1 MAEVKNAFIKS
12 KMNKDLD
19 ARLIPQGE
27 YRDAVNIQVSKSEGD
42 DVGALEN
49 VLGNHSV
56 ADFENDSG
64 VTGLSCIGYFV
75 DEFNNIIYLFFTDYT
90 DDYLSSTP
98 TYFPN
103 ANNFIY
109 SYDIRT
115 GVITKL
121 VEGAF
126 LNFSTNRPIIG
137 VNLLED
143 FLFFTDNRNQPRKIN
158 VSKASEVA
166 DSIITNGGGAATVS
180 VSDQGSN
187 YFNGVYTTTAITG
200 NGSGLVVRVFAF
212 GGGPG
217 FITGVEIIDS
227 GSGYQEGDTVG
238 VDGSNGELTITSI
251 ERYYTNEDN
260 ISVAKYY
267 PYEAINVF
275 KTSGYNSNTSGAQ
288 VATADVNGGVV
299 NSKVIEVDNV
309 SGTIEDGLGVLVTT
323 TQEQIFA
330 YVVDVD
336 GTTITLNREVTLSD
350 NLALEF
356 NRLETSMYDA
366 TSVNLPNSGP
376 SNPYY
381 DSTFPGDP
389 QFLEDKFVRFSY
401 RFKFDDG
408 EYSLIAPFTQPCFI
422 PKQDGYF
429 LQGDDQQTYA
439 STIVEFMENKVNKID
454 LQIPL
459 PCALSDLQKN
469 FHIEEVD
476 IIYKE
481 SDGLA
486 LQVVETLPIDDIRT
500 RNATQGITSDYSFFE
515 YSYLSQKPYKTLPEN
530 EITRVYDKVPVK
542 ALGQE
547 IISNRVVYS
556 NFQTKHTPPSFL
568 KYQVAATDK
577 YSTTDVSSTI
587 FSAFSTVEYP
597 NHSVKQNRNYQVGV
611 VLSDRYGRQSTVI
624 LSNDQSPQTGS
635 DFGADTVYLPYRP
648 TNDSLDFIGDS
659 LKVLFNEVI
668 SSDKNEANLTPGL
681 YDNDTSSSQYK
692 PLGWYSYKIVV
703 KQLEQEYY
711 NVYTAGALKGQ
722 PEDITVDLN
731 TSFVTLINDNINKV
745 PRDLSEV
752 GPQDKTF
759 RSSIRL
765 FGRVENNVTTASN
778 TGNEQY
784 IPTVEGL
791 SFTTNVVEDLFDL
804 FDVLEQTQN
813 QNKPITD
820 PANPY
825 YAFYKAES
833 NPFVA
838 EFITSQTAADE
849 FGVVN
854 TNQGG
859 SFPYSKIQKLA
870 ILETAPTVSRL
881 DLFYETS
888 TAGLIN
894 DLNTAVASSTGEA
907 YLIDNFQYNHTE
919 ANDPGD
925 DITSVFKF
933 KDILGQDITTGIS
946 VTMTVEDDLGS
957 NRSNNF
963 TLIDLTGGDFKIQT
977 GSIANGK
984 PFDSY
989 FYYGSN
995 AGQVEAYTFTF
1006 TVDVNGS
1013 ISTLT
1018 QRGVL
1023 TNVAPTNTST
1033 PSSPI
1038 SATTGQ
1044 TVIITQLSGTNGS
1057 SINNPSTFT
1066 YTQALTY
1073 SIPTQTNPG
1082 QFVIVGS
1089 TVENTDPNATG
1100 TVNFTLRVCDA
1111 GSPNQLCTDVIYTVN
1126 FGASSN
1132 FPSDFVTSGTIVDG
1146 EGTAIW
1152 FVDPSMS
1159 STTAL
1164 ANLPSYLGGQSLNN
1178 LDGISF
1184 PSAPGS
1190 ANDLDVDIC
1199 SSSTYIGQFYNKRRG
1214 EFTRSL
1220 QIAGNVFYLIVRGV
1234 NTRTTQDIKE
1244 LNVRWGLHY
1253 RNNAV
1258 SNVWTDAEDIE
1269 GRAIGQSLYPSVAGT
1284 WRYDSVTSPVSNGLD
1299 SIGNTAYGQTGLL
1312 ISNVTTTGQVEG
1324 ALVFAFR
1331 QGGEYR
1337 FLMGNLESRINNGT
1351 ATGAIW
1357 GAYHGNTSSTST
1369 GGSIDCNKNINLDI
1383 QAEYEFGD
1391 FNNPSSSWTGDG
1403 TGVYEYQVANNN
1415 VCSGFF
1421 TPTSTRYYAAE
1432 PFAKYVTTLYTDQAL
1447 TNVATEIN
1455 NDPEGFRY
1463 RRLDTIGG
1471 IAVSNPEFTKDGAY
1485 TADFANGTRTTY
1497 ALACEF

>member
-56 ADFENDSG
+56 ADFEDDSG

-90 DDYLSSTP
+90 DNYFTSTP

-109 SYDIRT
+109 SYNIRT
-115 GVITKL
+115 NVITKL

-137 VNLLED
+137 VNLLEN

-158 VSKASEVA
+158 VSKANEVA
-166 DSIITNGGGAATVS
+166 ENNITNGGGAATVN

-227 GSGYQEGDTVG
+227 GNGYQEGDTVG

-251 ERYYTNEDN
+251 EGYYTNEDN

-275 KTSGYNSNTSGAQ
+275 KTSGYNPNTSGAQ
-288 VATADVNGGVV
+288 VATADVNGAVV

-309 SGTIEDGLGVLVTT
+309 VGTIEDGLGVLITA

-330 YVVDVD
+330 YVVDVT
-336 GTTITLNREVTLSD
+336 GTTITLNKEVTLSD
-350 NLALEF
+350 NTSLEF
-356 NRLETSMYDA
+356 NRLETSMYDVVSP
-366 TSVNLPNSGP
+366 TLPDGST
-376 SNPYY
+376 SNPYE
-381 DSTFPGDP
+381 DNAFPGDP

-408 EYSLIAPFTQPCFI
+408 EYSLMAPFTQPCFI

-439 STIVEFMENKVNKID
+439 STIVDFMENKVNKID

-486 LQVVETLPIDDIRT
+486 LQVVETLLINDIIA
-500 RNATQGITSDYSFFE
+500 RNATQNITSDYSFFE
-515 YSYLSQKPYKTLPEN
+515 YSYLSQKPYKTLPDN

-568 KYQVAATDK
+568 KYQVAVTDK
-577 YSTTDVSSTI
+577 YSTTDVSPII

-597 NHSVKQNRNYQVGV
+597 NHSVKQNRNYQVGI

-624 LSNDQSPQTGS
+624 LSNDQSAQTG
-635 DFGADTVYLPYRP
+635 DNFGADTVYLPYRS

-668 SSDKNEANLTPGL
+668 SSSKNETNLTPGL
-681 YDNDTSSSQYK
+681 YDNNTSSSQYK

-711 NVYTAGALKGQ
+711 NVYTAGAMKGL
-722 PEDITVDLN
+722 PEDTTSDLN
-731 TSFVTLINDNINKV
+731 TSFVTLLNDNINKV

-759 RSSIRL
+759 RSSVRL
-765 FGRVENNVTTASN
+765 FGRVENNVFTVSN
-778 TGNEQY
+778 TSNEQY

-791 SFTTNVVEDLFDL
+791 SFTTNNIEDLFDL
-804 FDVLEQTQN
+804 FDVAAQIQGGKN
-813 QNKPITD
+813 ISD
-820 PANPY
+820 PTNPF

-833 NPFVA
+833 NPFIA
-838 EFITSQTAADE
+838 EFITSQTTADQ

-859 SFPYSKIQKLA
+859 SAPYSKIKKLA

-888 TAGLIN
+888 TAGLVN

-907 YLIDNFQYNHTE
+907 YLIDNFTYDHRESDN
-919 ANDPGD
+919 PGD
-925 DITSVFKF
+925 DITTVFKF
-933 KDILGQDITTGIS
+933 KDILGQDLTTATA
-946 VTMTVEDDLGS
+946 TMTVQDDLGF
-957 NRSNNF
+957 NRTSNF
-963 TLIDLTGGDFKIQT
+963 TLVSLGGGEFKIQT
-977 GSIANGK
+977 N
-984 PFDSY
+984 SY

-995 AGQVEAYTFTF
+995 AGQAEAYTFTF
-1006 TVDVNGS
+1006 TVTVGS
-1013 ISTLT
+1013 SVSTLT
-1018 QRGVL
+1018 QQGAL
-1023 TNVAPTNTST
+1023 ANIPPTNTST
-1033 PSSPI
+1033 PVGGSTI

-1057 SINNPSTFT
+1057 SVNNPNTNT
-1066 YTQALTY
+1066 YTQGLTY
-1073 SIPTQTNPG
+1073 SIPTQNTPG

-1089 TVENTDPNATG
+1089 TVENTDPNASGLT
-1100 TVNFTLRVCDA
+1100 NFTLRICDA
-1111 GSPNQLCTDVIYTVN
+1111 GSPNQRCTDIPYIVN
-1126 FGASSN
+1126 FGGTSN
-1132 FPSDFVTSGTIVDG
+1132 FPSDFIMSGALVDG
-1146 EGTAIW
+1146 EGTAVW
-1152 FVDPSMS
+1152 FVDPATSLN
-1159 STTAL
+1159 A
-1164 ANLPSYLGGQSLNN
+1164 AFDDLPNYLGGQSLNN
-1178 LDGISF
+1178 LNGISF
-1184 PSAPGS
+1184 PSGFGS
-1190 ANDLDVDIC
+1190 ANDLNIDIC
-1199 SSSTYIGQFYNKRRG
+1199 GSFPNPTYTGQFYNKKRNLFPRTLVNG
-1214 EFTRSL
+1214 
-1220 QIAGNVFYLIVRGV
+1220 GNVFYLIVRGI
-1234 NTRTTQDIKE
+1234 NTRQVVDITE
-1244 LNVRWGLHY
+1244 LNVRWNF
-1253 RNNAV
+1253 RFKQNTTVNT
-1258 SNVWTDAEDIE
+1258 WTDAEDIE
-1269 GRAIGQSLYPSVAGT
+1269 GRAISQNLYPSVAGT
-1284 WRYDSVTSPVSNGLD
+1284 WRYDSVTSPVSNGLF
-1299 SIGNTAYGQTGLL
+1299 SYGNTAYGQTGMLV
-1312 ISNVTTTGQVEG
+1312 SNVTTIGQVEG
-1324 ALVFAFR
+1324 AQVFAFNN
-1331 QGGEYR
+1331 GGEYR
-1337 FLMGNLESRINNGT
+1337 FLIGNLESRLNDGT
-1351 ATGAIW
+1351 SAGAIW
-1357 GAYHGNTSSTST
+1357 GAYHGNTINSSTS
-1369 GGSIDCNKNINLDI
+1369 GSIDCTKNINTDI

-1391 FNNPSSSWTGDG
+1391 FNAPSVEWQGDG
-1403 TGVYEYQVANNN
+1403 TGVYEYQVASNN
-1415 VCSGFF
+1415 VCSGVF

-1432 PFAKYVTTLYTDQAL
+1432 PFAKYVTTLYTDQTL
-1447 TNVATEIN
+1447 TNVATSFQ
-1455 NDPEGFRY
+1455 GGRY
-1463 RRLDTIGG
+1463 RRLQTIGSTS
-1471 IAVSNPEFTKDGAY
+1471 VSNPEFTKDGAY
-1485 TADFANGTRTTY
+1485 TATFVNGTKTSGSI
-1497 ALACEF
+1497 ACTF

>member
-19 ARLIPQGE
+19 SRLVPQGE

-90 DDYLSSTP
+90 DNYFTPTP

-109 SYDIRT
+109 SYNIRT
-115 GVITKL
+115 SVITKL

-158 VSKASEVA
+158 VSKANEVA
-166 DSIITNGGGAATVS
+166 ENIITNGGGVASLIVTAT
-180 VSDQGSN
+180 GSN
-187 YFNGVYTTTAITG
+187 YVNGIYNTTAITG

-217 FITGVEIIDS
+217 FITSVEIIDS
-227 GSGYQEGDTVG
+227 GNGYQEGDTVG
-238 VDGSNGELTITSI
+238 VDGGSAVLTITSI
-251 ERYYTNEDN
+251 EGYYTNEDN

-275 KTSGYNSNTSGAQ
+275 KTSGYNTNTSGAQ
-288 VATADVNGGVV
+288 VATADVNGSVV
-299 NSKVIEVDNV
+299 NSRVVEVDNV
-309 SGTIEDGLGVLVTT
+309 SGTIVDGLGVLVTT

-330 YVVDVD
+330 YVVNIT

-350 NLALEF
+350 NQSLEF
-356 NRLETSMYDA
+356 NRLETSMYDV
-366 TSVNLPNSGP
+366 TSVKLPNGSTD
-376 SNPYY
+376 NPYY
-381 DSTFPGDP
+381 DQTFPGDP

-429 LQGDDQQTYA
+429 LEGDENQTYA
-439 STIVEFMENKVNKID
+439 STIVDFMENKVNKID

-459 PCALSDLQKN
+459 PCALTDLQKN

-486 LQVVETLPIDDIRT
+486 LQVVETLPINDIIT
-500 RNATQGITSDYSFFE
+500 RNTSQGITSDYSFFE

-577 YSTTDVSSTI
+577 YSTGDISPII

-597 NHSVKQNRNYQVGV
+597 NHSVKQNRNYQVGI
-611 VLSDRYGRQSTVI
+611 VLSDKYGRQSTVI
-624 LSNDQSPQTGS
+624 LSNDQSAQTGNN
-635 DFGADTVYLPYRP
+635 FGADTVYLPYRSI
-648 TNDSLDFIGDS
+648 NDSIDFIGDS

-668 SSDKNEANLTPGL
+668 SSDKNETNLTPGL
-681 YDNDTSSSQYK
+681 YDNDTGSSQYK

-711 NVYTAGALKGQ
+711 NVYTAGAIKGL
-722 PEDITVDLN
+722 PENNTLDLN

-759 RSSIRL
+759 RSSVIL
-765 FGRVENNVTTASN
+765 FGRVNNTDSN
-778 TGNEQY
+778 FSNIGNEQY
-784 IPTVEGL
+784 LPTNSRL
-791 SFTTNVVEDLFDL
+791 SFTTNAIEDLFDL
-804 FDVLEQTQN
+804 FTIDTNTHPITSN
-813 QNKPITD
+813 QN
-820 PANPY
+820 PY
-825 YAFYKAES
+825 HAFYKAES
-833 NPFVA
+833 NPFIA
-838 EFITSQTAADE
+838 EFITTQTIADQ
-849 FGVVN
+849 FGVIAQS
-854 TNQGG
+854 NQ
-859 SFPYSKIQKLA
+859 PYLVIENLA
-870 ILETAPTVSRL
+870 IFETAPTVSRL

-894 DLNTAVASSTGEA
+894 DLNTAIASSTGEA
-907 YLIDNFQYNHTE
+907 YLINNFTYNHTE
-919 ANDPGD
+919 AMAPGS
-925 DITSVFKF
+925 DITTNFRF
-933 KDILGQDITTGIS
+933 EDILGQDLAPSS
-946 VTMTVEDDLGS
+946 VIMTVQDDLGF
-957 NRSNNF
+957 NRSTNF
-963 TLIDLTGGDFKIQT
+963 TLVTIPNVGYNEYKIQT
-977 GSIANGK
+977 N
-984 PFDSY
+984 SY

-995 AGQVEAYTFTF
+995 AGQAEAYTFTF
-1006 TVDVNGS
+1006 TVTVGS
-1013 ISTLT
+1013 SVSTLT
-1018 QRGVL
+1018 QQGTL
-1023 TNVAPTNTST
+1023 TNIAPTNTST
-1033 PSSPI
+1033 PPSPI
-1038 SATTGQ
+1038 NATTGQ
-1044 TVIITQLSGTNGS
+1044 TVILTQLSGQNGS
-1057 SINNPSTFT
+1057 NTLNPNTTT
-1066 YTQALTY
+1066 YTQGLTY

-1082 QFVIVGS
+1082 QFVVVGN
-1089 TVENTDPNATG
+1089 TVENTDSNATG
-1100 TVNFTLRVCDA
+1100 TVSFTLRICDA

-1132 FPSDFVTSGTIVDG
+1132 FPSDFIMSDTLIDG
-1146 EGTAIW
+1146 EGTAVW
-1152 FVDPSMS
+1152 FVDPATSL
-1159 STTAL
+1159 STAF
-1164 ANLPSYLGGQSLNN
+1164 ADLPAYLGGQSLNN
-1178 LDGISF
+1178 LNGIAF
-1184 PSAPGS
+1184 PSGPPGPGS
-1190 ANDLDVDIC
+1190 NVTTDIC
-1199 SSSTYIGQFYNKRRG
+1199 GFYPNPSYLGIFYNKKRNK
-1214 EFTRSL
+1214 FDRST
-1220 QIAGNVFYLIVRGV
+1220 GNIFYLIVRGI
-1234 NTRTTQDIKE
+1234 NTNVTQGTYPTE
-1244 LNVRWGLHY
+1244 LNVRWNFRY
-1253 RNNAV
+1253 RPGSGGA
-1258 SNVWTDAEDIE
+1258 WTDAQDID
-1269 GRAIGQSLYPSVAGT
+1269 GNAIGQSLYPGVTGT
-1284 WRYDSVTSPVSNGLD
+1284 WNYDSTIPSNGLD
-1299 SIGNTAYGQTGLL
+1299 SFGNTAYGPTGILVRDVQPG
-1312 ISNVTTTGQVEG
+1312 SQVKG
-1324 ALVFAFR
+1324 AQVFAFSSN
-1331 QGGEYR
+1331 GEYR
-1337 FLMGNLESRINNGT
+1337 FLIGNLESRLDNGT
-1351 ATGAIW
+1351 SAGLVW
-1357 GAYHGNTSSTST
+1357 GAYHGNTSSSST
-1369 GGSIDCNKNINLDI
+1369 AGSIDCTKTMSLDI
-1383 QAEYEFGD
+1383 QAEYEFGN
-1391 FNNPSSSWTGDG
+1391 FNAPSIEWEGDG
-1403 TGVYEYQVANNN
+1403 TGVYEYQVASNS

-1447 TNVATEIN
+1447 TNVATSFQ
-1455 NDPEGFRY
+1455 GGRY
-1463 RRLDTIGG
+1463 RRLDTIGSMS
-1471 IAVSNPEFTKDGAY
+1471 VNNPEFTKDGAY
-1485 TADFANGTRTTY
+1485 TATFVNGTRTST
-1497 ALACEF
+1497 AIACTF